1 MLEGIGWAIFSL
13 IIYPGLLFSFI
24 FGGLYDWVKRKIEAR
39 AQSRRGPPWYQSYA
53 DFFKLMFKEQIIP
66 VTASR
71 SSMMLAPLISL
82 VALLLALLIIPFG
95 FTKPPV
101 SFMGDLIVL
110 IYLLVVP
117 SFTVMLA
124 GSSSGSP
131 YGSVGA
137 GREVSL
143 LLAKELPFVISILSP
158 AIVVGSLNFSEIV
171 SYQLSHTWFLV
182 LNPFAAVALFI
193 CLIAKLSLRPF
204 DISEAEQEIVAGW
217 LTEYGGP
224 LYGIFTLSKFA
235 KWIVMGALFSSLF
248 LGGGDGL
255 PCPWNVLWFLVKIT
269 IFVIIM
275 ALIHA
280 ANARFRIDQ
289 AFKWYL
295 TGILG
300 LSIAGLILAII
311 TKAIIIV

>member
-1 MLEGIGWAIFSL
+1 MLESIGWAIFSL
-13 IIYPGLLFSFI
+13 IVYPGLLFSFI
-24 FGGLYDWVKRKIEAR
+24 LGGFYDWVKRKIEAR

-71 SSMMLAPLISL
+71 YMILAPFISL
-82 VALLLALLIIPFG
+82 ASLLLALLIIPFG
-95 FTKPPV
+95 FVNPPV

-110 IYLLVVP
+110 IYLLAVP
-117 SFTVMLA
+117 SFTVVLA
-124 GSSSGSP
+124 GSSSSSP
-131 YGSVGA
+131 YGSIGA
-137 GREVSL
+137 SREISL
-143 LLAKELPFVISILSP
+143 LIAEELPFVISILSP

-171 SYQLSHTWFLV
+171 NYQLNHTWFLI

-204 DISEAEQEIVAGW
+204 DIPEAEQEIVAGPY
-217 LTEYGGP
+217 TEYGGP
-224 LYGIFTLSKFA
+224 LYGIFTLSNFV
-235 KWIVMGALFSSLF
+235 KWVVMGALFSSLF

-255 PCPWNVLWFLVKIT
+255 PSPWNVLWFLVKIT
-269 IFVIIM
+269 LVVIVM
-275 ALIHA
+275 ALIHV

-300 LSIAGLILAII
+300 LSFAGLILAII
-311 TKAIIIV
+311 MV